1 MLKKVNVKKNYR
13 PISRIL
19 SAAIARNSSAIYL
32 DQSSLTGSVL
42 PTPLD
47 AIPYETAACEQHTP
61 DNPERSSD
69 PRCTWH
75 FNPQGLSAPTVADQ
89 RRALLPHIFTLTL
102 FQSIYTD
109 CIRAVIF
116 CDTCYAC
123 LFSPEGDTK
132 QTPPVRW
139 CGALCCPDFPP
150 RFSQN
155 WKMQRRQSGL

>member
-47 AIPYETAACEQHTP
+47 AIPCETAACEQHTP
-61 DNPERSSD
+61 DNLERSSD

-75 FNPQGLSAPTVADQ
+75 FNPQGLSAPTVTDQ
-89 RRALLPHIFTLTL
+89 YRALLPHIFTLTL
-102 FQSIYTD
+102 FQPVLHRLFQGGY
-109 CIRAVIF
+109 F
-116 CDTCYAC
+116 LLHLLC
-123 LFSPEGDTK
+123 L
-132 QTPPVRW
+132 PV
-139 CGALCCPDFPP
+139 FT
-150 RFSQN
+150 
-155 WKMQRRQSGL
+155 RR